1 MGRILLFFSFLLTVI
16 LCGFV
21 VVMSYALEAEV
32 VLPMT
37 ILACGQLV
45 TLVLGAAFTARE
57 DVVDRLEAIE
67 NDLQKLMER
76 VAGNEEAGPDPKKD
90 N

>member
-1 MGRILLFFSFLLTVI
+1 
-16 LCGFV
+16 
-21 VVMSYALEAEV
+21 
-32 VLPMT
+32 
-37 ILACGQLV
+37 
-45 TLVLGAAFTARE
+45 
-57 DVVDRLEAIE
+57 VVDRLEAIE